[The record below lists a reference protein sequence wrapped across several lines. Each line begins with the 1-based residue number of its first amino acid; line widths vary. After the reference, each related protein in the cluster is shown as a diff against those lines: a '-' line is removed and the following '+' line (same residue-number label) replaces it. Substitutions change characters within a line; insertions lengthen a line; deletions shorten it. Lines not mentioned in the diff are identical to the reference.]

1 MARTYVG
8 TTTRKKPKTKVSEKE
23 FIAECKRTTHRDG
36 RVAPRRPFTITVMA
50 ADGFTVLYETTPVA
64 IARDLNEVEEDLH
77 VYDENLGDMKQLATA
92 ISTNSD
98 CYFELSKET
107 ETGSVTLTYIAPSF
121 TVDRRSKIHM
131 LRGQLSNIHKVRDET

>member
-1 MARTYVG
+1 MAKTYVG

-23 FIAECKRTTHRDG
+23 FIKECKRTTHYDG
-36 RVAPRRPFTITVMA
+36 RVASRRPFTITVMA
-50 ADGFTVLYETTPVA
+50 QDGFTVLYETTPTA
-64 IARDLNEVEEDLH
+64 IARDYNDVEEDLH

-107 ETGSVTLTYIAPSF
+107 ETGSVTLTYVVPSF
-121 TVDRRSKIHM
+121 TVNRKNKIHM
-131 LRGQLSNIHKVRDET
+131 LRGQLSSIYKVRDET